1 MPATLSQMLLGPDT
15 FPRVVADCQALVDQ
29 EISSKSGMS
38 GAAVKLAYKGVTA
51 FAPGYYQN
59 ALSNMLPSFTEQLEP
74 FWADF
79 VIAGGS
85 SFGDY
90 LAKNGEE
97 VSEALLQVTDQLAG
111 TSSKAAVV
119 RAYKSVRGGASK
131 HIEAALPN
139 FGEMVQKY
147 AY

>member
-1 MPATLSQMLLGPDT
+1 MPATLSQMLLGPAT
-15 FPRVVADCQALVDQ
+15 FPHVVADCQALVDQ
-29 EISSKSGMS
+29 EISSKSGVS
-38 GAAVKLAYKGVTA
+38 ATAVKVAYKGVTT

-59 ALSNMLPSFTEQLEP
+59 ALSAMLPGFTEQLEP

-79 VIAGGS
+79 VYSGGS

-111 TSSKAAVV
+111 TSSKAGVV
-119 RAYKSVRGGASK
+119 RLYKTVRGGASK

-139 FGEMVQKY
+139 LGDMVQKY